1 MSERIIGARNEE
13 DNTYEDDFVRRNL
26 NELKRQILRLT
37 QLSELEIPEKIDGL
51 NIRLEENRSE
61 YVGITERLA
70 LAFRSSEQIRSSV
83 DEVNNRI
90 DEVDNRFRRT
100 QADLTNFEYVKPDE
114 ISELVERLNFLQSNN
129 SVITQRVD
137 ELLENL
143 ADMRASIPPLGDRL
157 RVFET
162 EFKHLENRIQV
173 VERKEGSVAKELS
186 NELETR
192 LEPVEDQMRILLSNF
207 SQIRKEVGTF
217 AAEQVEMS
225 RIIDEVTLRTA
236 KIESI
241 EARITEIGATVD
253 VEIRQIAEL
262 IEEDKKNLSSQY
274 VLGDRIENVHQEILS
289 LIDQVTSEFKRFN
302 TQQEGQRR
310 RQIQGLSQDL
320 RESTFHNLHPPSE
333 S

>member
-1 MSERIIGARNEE
+1 
-13 DNTYEDDFVRRNL
+13 
-26 NELKRQILRLT
+26 
-37 QLSELEIPEKIDGL
+37 
-51 NIRLEENRSE
+51 
-61 YVGITERLA
+61 
-70 LAFRSSEQIRSSV
+70 
-83 DEVNNRI
+83 
-90 DEVDNRFRRT
+90 
-100 QADLTNFEYVKPDE
+100 
-114 ISELVERLNFLQSNN
+114 
-129 SVITQRVD
+129 
-137 ELLENL
+137 
-143 ADMRASIPPLGDRL
+143 
-157 RVFET
+157 
-162 EFKHLENRIQV
+162 
-173 VERKEGSVAKELS
+173 
-186 NELETR
+186 
-192 LEPVEDQMRILLSNF
+192 MRILLSNF

-333 S
+333 SWTKKFLLKVCFSGGVNTYL